1 MKRAETR
8 LLATK
13 QRLYNRYDKRGKKK
27 RSVFVQTSFF
37 FFLILLSVTGHVLR
51 FSHTERSNVEPRLQR
66 KKKTTSS
73 PPQSCPSRSFSQ
85 YSYSNVVTMTC
96 GQIHLSLFRVFFFLR
111 IYQCELQR
119 CLSEK
124 KMHVFP
130 QKKKNNDTLITNIL
144 QLYGYIQKD
153 Q

>member
-66 KKKTTSS
+66 KKKTLALHRSLVRAVLFLSIHTQTSL
-73 PPQSCPSRSFSQ
+73 PWLAARSTF
-85 YSYSNVVTMTC
+85 
-96 GQIHLSLFRVFFFLR
+96 HFFAFFFLR